1 MVALNAVASTLV
13 AIGVVWIAWQLC
25 FEATTLGG
33 YLPFIILVSPAV
45 MLGAA
50 VHCLLSRD

>member
-1 MVALNAVASTLV
+1 MVAINAVASTLV
-13 AIGVVWIAWQLC
+13 AVAVALIAWELC

-33 YLPFIILVSPAV
+33 ILPFAILVSPAI

-50 VHCLLSRD
+50 VHRLLSRD